1 MAPGSSDRLASRSPP
16 VRESALPGAC
26 TLTHPSE
33 HTDDDMADE
42 ADIASERAEIR
53 LEAARRFRY
62 PSLPD
67 VGACH
72 SCGEMLDDGRRF
84 CDADCRDD
92 WEAARKMR
100 ALSGS

>member
-1 MAPGSSDRLASRSPP
+1 
-16 VRESALPGAC
+16 
-26 TLTHPSE
+26 
-33 HTDDDMADE
+33 MADE

-53 LEAARRFRY
+53 LEAARRFRH

-100 ALSGS
+100 NLLIRRPPSLH

>member
-1 MAPGSSDRLASRSPP
+1 M
-16 VRESALPGAC
+16 
-26 TLTHPSE
+26 HPYPYPYPYPYQSQ
-33 HTDDDMADE
+33 TPDDDMADE

-53 LEAARRFRY
+53 LEAARRFRH

-72 SCGEMLDDGRRF
+72 SCGELLDDGRRF
-84 CDADCRDD
+84 CDADFRDD

-100 ALSGS
+100 ALSGG